1 MASTPTQAPFK
12 FMEGGGEL
20 GALIRSYNWAST
32 SIGTPDQWP
41 QSLRTTLSI
50 VLNSHFPMFLWW
62 GKDMIQFYNDAYRP
76 SLGKE
81 GKHPLAVGQ
90 KGEECWPEIWHII
103 KPQIDQVWAGGATW
117 NEDLL
122 VPIYRNGAIEDV
134 YWTFSY
140 SPVKD
145 EAGKVGGIL
154 VVCHETTEK
163 RQAGMQ
169 IEIAESRYRQLIESL
184 PVAIFTIDASGFINL
199 YNKAA
204 AELWGRE
211 PHIGKDKW
219 NGAHKIFL
227 TDGTPIAH
235 ENGPM
240 AKALREN
247 REISLEMLIQ
257 QPDGKMKHVI
267 AHPEPMHD
275 HEGNVT
281 GAMNVLID
289 ITGLKEAE
297 HALRASEELLEKR
310 VNERTAEIKSANFN
324 LQRTNAELEQF
335 AYITSHDLQEPLRKI
350 RTFTEMLEASLGSIS
365 SKSKGYLD
373 KITASST
380 RMRKLIK
387 DVLHYSR
394 LITPD
399 QLFTRVDLHAVIW
412 QVIDDFE
419 LTIREKD
426 VKINVQQLPVIEANP
441 LQINQLFSNLLSN
454 ALKFNT
460 SEAPE
465 ITISATLL
473 DAGIQPLPEGLNPS
487 LSYYLIEFKDNGIGF
502 DQQYAEQIFTIF
514 QRLHTKQEYA
524 GTGIGLALCKK
535 IVLNHHGSITAHS
548 ENGEGSVFRIILP
561 VKQLQ
566 L

>member
-1 MASTPTQAPFK
+1 MTSTPTYASFK

-20 GALIRSYNWAST
+20 GALIRNYDWAST

-41 QSLRTTLSI
+41 QSLRTALSI
-50 VLNSHFPMFLWW
+50 VLNSRFPMFLWW
-62 GKDMIQFYNDAYRP
+62 GPDMIQFYNDAYRP
-76 SLGKE
+76 SLGIE
-81 GKHPLAVGQ
+81 GKHPAAVGQ
-90 KGEECWPEIWHII
+90 KGEDCWPEIWHII
-103 KPQIDQVWAGGATW
+103 KPQIDQVWAGESTW

-122 VPIYRNGAIEDV
+122 VPIYRNGSIEDM

-145 EAGKVGGIL
+145 EEGQVGGIL

-163 RQAGMQ
+163 RKQGIK
-169 IEIAESRYRQLIESL
+169 IEIAEANYRQLVESL
-184 PVAIFTIDASGFINL
+184 PVAVFTIDANGFINL
-199 YNKAA
+199 YNNAA
-204 AELWGRE
+204 RELWGRE
-211 PHIGKDKW
+211 PAIGKDKW
-219 NGAHKIFL
+219 NGSYKMFL

-247 REISLEMLIQ
+247 RDINLEMLIQ

-267 AHPEPMHD
+267 AYPEPLHD
-275 HEGNVT
+275 HEGYVT
-281 GAMNVLID
+281 GAMNVMID
-289 ITGLKEAE
+289 ITELKEAE

-310 VNERTAEIKSANFN
+310 VHERTAEIKSANFN
-324 LQRTNAELEQF
+324 LQRSNSELEQF

-350 RTFTEMLEASLGSIS
+350 RTFTEMLESSLGSIS

-373 KITASST
+373 KIAASST
-380 RMRKLIK
+380 RMRRLIK

-394 LITPD
+394 LIAPEET
-399 QLFTRVDLHAVIW
+399 FTRVDLHAVIW
-412 QVIDDFE
+412 QVVDDFE
-419 LTIREKD
+419 LLIREKNA
-426 VKINVQQLPVIEANP
+426 KINIQQLPVIEANP
-441 LQINQLFSNLLSN
+441 LQINQLFSNLISN

-460 SEAPE
+460 RDEPAIN
-465 ITISATLL
+465 ITVTML
-473 DAGIQPLPEGLNPS
+473 DMDAQLPEGLNPS
-487 LSYYLIEFKDNGIGF
+487 LSYCLIEFKDNGIGF

-514 QRLHTKQEYA
+514 QRLHTKHEYA
-524 GTGIGLALCKK
+524 GTGIGLALCRK

-548 ENGEGSVFRIILP
+548 ENGEGATFRIILP
-561 VKQLQ
+561 LKQFQ

>member
-1 MASTPTQAPFK
+1 MASTPTQASFK

-32 SIGTPDQWP
+32 PIGTPDQWP

-50 VLNSHFPMFLWW
+50 VLNSRFPMFLWW
-62 GKDMIQFYNDAYRP
+62 GDDMIQFYNDAYRP

-90 KGEECWPEIWHII
+90 KGEDCWPEIWHII
-103 KPQIDQVWAGGATW
+103 KPQINQVWAGGSTW

-122 VPIYRNGAIEDV
+122 VPIYRNGELEDV

-145 EAGKVGGIL
+145 ETGKVGGIL

-163 RQAGMQ
+163 RQAGIQ
-169 IEIAESRYRQLIESL
+169 VEIAESRYRQLIESL
-184 PVAIFTIDASGFINL
+184 PVAIFTIDANGFINL

-227 TDGTPIAH
+227 TDGTHIAP

-267 AHPEPMHD
+267 AHPEPIHD

-289 ITGLKEAE
+289 ITSLKEAE

-310 VNERTAEIKSANFN
+310 VHERTAEIKSANFN

-373 KITASST
+373 KISASST
-380 RMRKLIK
+380 RMRKLIR

-394 LITPD
+394 LITPE
-399 QLFTRVDLHAVIW
+399 QIFTKVDLHAVIW
-412 QVIDDFE
+412 QVVDDYE
-419 LTIREKD
+419 LIIREKN
-426 VKINVQQLPVIEANP
+426 VKISIQQLPVIEANP

-460 SEAPE
+460 GEAPE
-465 ITISATLL
+465 LTISATLL
-473 DAGIQPLPEGLNPS
+473 DTGSHILPEGLNPS
-487 LSYYLIEFKDNGIGF
+487 LSYCLIEFKDNGIGF
-502 DQQYAEQIFTIF
+502 DMQYAEQIFTIF
-514 QRLHTKQEYA
+514 QRLHTKTQYA

-548 ENGEGSVFRIILP
+548 ENGEGAAFRIILP

>member
-1 MASTPTQAPFK
+1 MASTPTYASFR

-20 GALIRSYNWAST
+20 GALIRSYDWATT

-50 VLNSHFPMFLWW
+50 VLNSRFPMFLWW
-62 GKDMIQFYNDAYRP
+62 GPDMIQFYNDAYRP
-76 SLGKE
+76 SLGVE
-81 GKHPLAVGQ
+81 GKHPTAVGQ
-90 KGEECWPEIWHII
+90 KGEDCWPEIWHII
-103 KPQIDQVWAGGATW
+103 KPLIDKVWAGESTW
-117 NEDLL
+117 NEDML
-122 VPIYRNGAIEDV
+122 VPIYRNGAIEDM

-145 EAGKVGGIL
+145 ETGKVGGIL

-163 RQAGMQ
+163 RKTGIK
-169 IEIAESRYRQLIESL
+169 IEVAEARYRQLIEGL
-184 PVAIFTIDASGFINL
+184 PVAVFTIDANGFINL
-199 YNKAA
+199 YNQSAV
-204 AELWGRE
+204 ELWGRE
-211 PHIGKDKW
+211 PEIGKEKW

-247 REISLEMLIQ
+247 RDINLEMLIQ

-267 AHPEPMHD
+267 AYPEPLHD

-289 ITGLKEAE
+289 ITELKEAE

-310 VNERTAEIKSANFN
+310 VHERTAEIKSANYN
-324 LQRTNAELEQF
+324 LQRSNAELEQF

-350 RTFTEMLEASLGSIS
+350 RTFTEMLESSLGSIS

-373 KITASST
+373 KIAASST
-380 RMRKLIK
+380 RMRRLIK

-394 LITPD
+394 LIAPEET
-399 QLFTRVDLHAVIW
+399 FTRVDLHAVIW
-412 QVIDDFE
+412 QVVDDFE
-419 LTIREKD
+419 LLIREKNA
-426 VKINVQQLPVIEANP
+426 KINIQQLPVIEANP
-441 LQINQLFSNLLSN
+441 LQINQLFSNLISN
-454 ALKFNT
+454 ALKFNPGD
-460 SEAPE
+460 APE
-465 ITISATLL
+465 IDITATLL
-473 DAGIQPLPEGLNPS
+473 EQDTTELPEGLNPS
-487 LSYYLIEFKDNGIGF
+487 LSYCLIEFKDNGIGF

-514 QRLHTKQEYA
+514 QRLHTKHEYA
-524 GTGIGLALCKK
+524 GTGIGLALCRK
-535 IVLNHHGSITAHS
+535 IVLNHHGNISAHS
-548 ENGEGSVFRIILP
+548 ENGEGATFRIILP
-561 VKQLQ
+561 LKQFQ